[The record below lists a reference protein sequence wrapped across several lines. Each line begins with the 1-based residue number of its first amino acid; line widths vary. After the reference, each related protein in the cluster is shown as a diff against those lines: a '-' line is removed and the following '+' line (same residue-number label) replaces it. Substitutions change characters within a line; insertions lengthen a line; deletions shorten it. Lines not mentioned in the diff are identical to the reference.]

1 MVTYM
6 YIISAYIFLVCCYE
20 MKEKIDNVK
29 ITRYY
34 MFLLINKK
42 NNLLHAKWLKVSPF
56 QAFCV
61 PTFKLLEEHNGLR
74 NHPDTVDDL
83 FRLCLR

>member
-1 MVTYM
+1 M

-29 ITRYY
+29 ITRY

-42 NNLLHAKWLKVSPF
+42 NNLLHAK
-56 QAFCV
+56 
-61 PTFKLLEEHNGLR
+61 
-74 NHPDTVDDL
+74 
-83 FRLCLR
+83 

>member
-1 MVTYM
+1 MQ
-6 YIISAYIFLVCCYE
+6 IS
-20 MKEKIDNVK
+20 
-29 ITRYY
+29 
-34 MFLLINKK
+34 LI
-42 NNLLHAKWLKVSPF
+42 SPF

-83 FRLCLR
+83 FRLCLRLVFSAFSTKKKPCQAMMHNKNFI

>member
-1 MVTYM
+1 MQIAHET
-6 YIISAYIFLVCCYE
+6 C
-20 MKEKIDNVK
+20 
-29 ITRYY
+29 
-34 MFLLINKK
+34 
-42 NNLLHAKWLKVSPF
+42 VSPF

-83 FRLCLR
+83 FRLCLRLVFSAFNIRKKLIPSYGAK

>member
-1 MVTYM
+1 MQ
-6 YIISAYIFLVCCYE
+6 
-20 MKEKIDNVK
+20 IDHK
-29 ITRYY
+29 PC
-34 MFLLINKK
+34 
-42 NNLLHAKWLKVSPF
+42 VSSF

-83 FRLCLR
+83 FRLCLRLVFPAFSTGKKLKPSYHNGAK

>member
-1 MVTYM
+1 M
-6 YIISAYIFLVCCYE
+6 YIIELFQDVWFSEVFEIMTL
-20 MKEKIDNVK
+20 
-29 ITRYY
+29 
-34 MFLLINKK
+34 
-42 NNLLHAKWLKVSPF
+42 F

-61 PTFKLLEEHNGLR
+61 PTFKILEEHNGLR